1 MPRREFLTVTQ
12 GVTMIA
18 RPIEIASCFQREKRG
33 EKQKEDE
40 EKERGKIK
48 AECSN
53 FGFNDVSFLD

>member
-1 MPRREFLTVTQ
+1 
-12 GVTMIA
+12 MIA

-33 EKQKEDE
+33 EKQKE

-53 FGFNDVSFLD
+53 FDFNDVSFLD